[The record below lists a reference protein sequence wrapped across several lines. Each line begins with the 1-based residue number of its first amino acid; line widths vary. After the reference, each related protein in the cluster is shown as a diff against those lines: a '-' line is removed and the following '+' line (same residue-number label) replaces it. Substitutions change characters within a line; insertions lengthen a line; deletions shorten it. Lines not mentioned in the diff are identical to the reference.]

1 MALPQLAMIEQPIG
15 TSSYQAMLSGI
26 ELNIKLQGLESL
38 YIFHAIA
45 IFVHEC
51 LSLKGERGG

>member
-45 IFVHEC
+45 IFVLEC
-51 LSLKGERGG
+51 LSL